1 MNRPT
6 KIITRL
12 KQFTAA
18 AIIAVVALP
27 ILVQCATIGT
37 PEGGP
42 KDTIPPVVLGVFPKS
57 HTTNFSDKK
66 IEILFDEY
74 IQLKDQQKEL
84 YTSPE
89 MKKKPTLL
97 MRGKTLHIEIK
108 DDSLKPNTTYAIEF
122 GATISDNNEGN
133 PLHGYRY
140 VFSTGGEIDSL
151 VMSGYTEDSE
161 KVDSLG
167 RTFIYFFEADS
178 LPEIVDYD
186 STMFNFKPH
195 KIARSQKNGIFI
207 AQNLRPVDYR
217 IYAFYDNNDNQL
229 YEPGEDKIGFLDRTY
244 NPAEMEPF
252 YVWYDS
258 IRRYPSADPQL
269 YFRLFVDE
277 SFSRQTLKE
286 KLRPDQHKVELYF
299 GAKHPEIR
307 SIKFEGV
314 KAEDIIYEP
323 VSSRGDTLYLWL
335 RTPSAQLP
343 DTLKGEVVYLKHD
356 SIRQLQEEREELKL
370 HWRLIETK
378 EQEKERERLERER
391 RKAEENGTEWVEPPV
406 PSKFKMTSFKQTLE
420 VNPEED
426 LAVEFAT
433 PLTRFDSA
441 SIRLLSWSE
450 LGDTIRERFHFI
462 PDTLSPRKY
471 RMRSDWSPLRKYEL
485 FIPTDALADI
495 TGEGNDSLKMS
506 LTVAD
511 KEKFA
516 VVNLTVQPRKEEYR
530 YVVQFVDGKSNKV
543 VRTVKDLK
551 GGTYTVNYVEP
562 TDLKIRIIEDMNHN
576 GRWDAGNMV
585 EHRQSERSEFYKDA
599 NGEETFTA
607 KTGWEFDI
615 TLDMATIFAPI
626 TMQDLIERL
635 DKREMERLAEE
646 EKKRQEQRNQNKG
659 NNQSQSGGM
668 FGGGMGGGMFGGAGG
683 MMGGMGGM
691 MGGMGGSGSSS
702 RQNINTMGR

>member
-12 KQFTAA
+12 KQLTAA

-42 KDTIPPVVLGVFPKS
+42 KDTLPPVVLGVYPKS
-57 HTTNFSDKK
+57 YTTNFTDKK

-97 MRGKTLHIEIK
+97 MRGKTLHVEIK

-140 VFSTGGEIDSL
+140 VFSTGAEIDSL

-178 LPEIVDYD
+178 LPDIVDYD

-299 GAKHPEIR
+299 GAKHPDIR
-307 SIKFEGV
+307 SIKFDGV
-314 KAEDIIYEP
+314 RAEDIIYEP
-323 VSSRGDTLYLWL
+323 VSARGDTLYLWL

-343 DTLKGEVVYLKHD
+343 DTLKGEIVYFKHD

-406 PSKFKMTSFKQTLE
+406 PSKFKMTSYKQTAE

-462 PDTLSPRKY
+462 PDTLSPRKF

-530 YVVQFVDGKSNKV
+530 YVVQFVDSKSNKV
-543 VRTVKDLK
+543 VRTVKDLSS
-551 GGTYTVNYVEP
+551 GTYTVNYVEP

-576 GRWDAGNMV
+576 GRWDGGNMV

-646 EKKRQEQRNQNKG
+646 EKKRQEQGNQNRG

-668 FGGGMGGGMFGGAGG
+668 LGGGGMFGG
-683 MMGGMGGM
+683 GGMGGM
-691 MGGMGGSGSSS
+691 MGGSSGSN
-702 RQNINTMGR
+702 RQNIGTMGR

>member
-12 KQFTAA
+12 KQLTAA

-42 KDTIPPVVLGVFPKS
+42 KDTLPPVVLGVYPKS
-57 HTTNFSDKK
+57 YTTNFTDKK

-97 MRGKTLHIEIK
+97 MRGKTLHVEIK

-140 VFSTGGEIDSL
+140 VFSTGAEIDSL

-299 GAKHPEIR
+299 GAKHPDIR
-307 SIKFEGV
+307 SIKFDGV
-314 KAEDIIYEP
+314 RAEDIIYEP
-323 VSSRGDTLYLWL
+323 VSARGDTLYLWL

-343 DTLKGEVVYLKHD
+343 DTLKGEIVYLKHD

-406 PSKFKMTSFKQTLE
+406 PSKFKMTSYKQTTE

-462 PDTLSPRKY
+462 PDTLSPRKF

-530 YVVQFVDGKSNKV
+530 YVVQFVDSKSNKV
-543 VRTVKDLK
+543 VRTVKDLSS
-551 GGTYTVNYVEP
+551 GTHTVNYVEP

-576 GRWDAGNMV
+576 GRWDGGNMV

-646 EKKRQEQRNQNKG
+646 EKKRQEQGNQNRG

-668 FGGGMGGGMFGGAGG
+668 LGGGGMFGGGGG
-683 MMGGMGGM
+683 MFGGGGMGGM
-691 MGGMGGSGSSS
+691 MGGSSGSN
-702 RQNINTMGR
+702 RQNIGTMGR

>member
-12 KQFTAA
+12 KQLTAA

-42 KDTIPPVVLGVFPKS
+42 KDTLPPVVLGVYPKS
-57 HTTNFSDKK
+57 YTTNFTDKK

-97 MRGKTLHIEIK
+97 MRGKTLHVEIK

-140 VFSTGGEIDSL
+140 VFSTGAEIDSL

-299 GAKHPEIR
+299 GAKHPDIR
-307 SIKFEGV
+307 SIKFDGV
-314 KAEDIIYEP
+314 RAEDIIYEP
-323 VSSRGDTLYLWL
+323 VSARGDTLYLWL

-343 DTLKGEVVYLKHD
+343 DTLKGEIVYFKHD

-406 PSKFKMTSFKQTLE
+406 PSKFKMTSYKQTAE

-462 PDTLSPRKY
+462 PDTLSPRKF

-530 YVVQFVDGKSNKV
+530 YVVQFVDSKSNKV
-543 VRTVKDLK
+543 VRTVKDLSS
-551 GGTYTVNYVEP
+551 GSYTVNYVEP

-576 GRWDAGNMV
+576 GRWDGGNMV

-646 EKKRQEQRNQNKG
+646 EKKRQEQGNQNRG

-668 FGGGMGGGMFGGAGG
+668 LGGGGMFGGGGG
-683 MMGGMGGM
+683 MFGGGGMGGM
-691 MGGMGGSGSSS
+691 MGGSSGSN
-702 RQNINTMGR
+702 RQNIGTMGR

>member
-1 MNRPT
+1 MIEPK
-6 KIITRL
+6 KIIRGL
-12 KQFTAA
+12 KQLTAA

-27 ILVQCATIGT
+27 IMVRCATIGT

-42 KDTIPPVVLGVFPKS
+42 KDTLPPVVLGVFPKS
-57 HTTNFSDKK
+57 YTTNFKDKK

-97 MRGKTLHIEIK
+97 MRGKTLHVEIK

-140 VFSTGGEIDSL
+140 VFSTGDEIDSL
-151 VMSGYTEDSE
+151 AMSGYTEDSE

-229 YEPGEDKIGFLDRTY
+229 YEPGEDKIGFLDGTY
-244 NPAEMEPF
+244 NPAKMEPF

-269 YFRLFVDE
+269 YFRMFVDE

-286 KLRPDQHKVELYF
+286 KMRPEQHKVELYF
-299 GAKHPEIR
+299 GAKNPDIR
-307 SIKFEGV
+307 SIRFEGV
-314 KAEDIIYEP
+314 RAEDIIYEP

-335 RTPSAQLP
+335 KTPSAELP
-343 DTLKGEVVYLKHD
+343 DTLKGEITYLKHD
-356 SIRQLQEEREELKL
+356 SIRQLQEEHEELKL

-378 EQEKERERLERER
+378 EQEKERERIEKER
-391 RKAEENGTEWVEPPV
+391 RKAEENGIDWVEPHT
-406 PSKFKMTSFKQTLE
+406 PSKFKMTSYKATSE

-441 SIRLLSWSE
+441 SIRLLSWSD

-462 PDTLSPRKY
+462 PDTLSPRKF

-485 FIPTDALADI
+485 YIPTDALADI
-495 TGEGNDSLKMS
+495 SGEGNDSMKMS

-516 VVNLTVQPRKEEYR
+516 VVNLTVQPRKAEYR
-530 YVVQFVDGKSNKV
+530 YVVQFVDAKSNKV
-543 VRTVKDLK
+543 VRTVKNLAS
-551 GGTYTVNYVEP
+551 GTYTVNYVEP
-562 TDLKIRIIEDMNHN
+562 TDLRIRIIEDMNHN
-576 GRWDAGNMV
+576 GKWDGGNMV

-599 NGEETFTA
+599 NGEEMFTA

-615 TLDMATIFAPI
+615 SLDMATIFAPI

-635 DKREMERLAEE
+635 DKREMERLEEE
-646 EKKRQEQRNQNKG
+646 EKKRQEQGNKG
-659 NNQSQSGGM
+659 QSGTQSQ
-668 FGGGMGGGMFGGAGG
+668 GGGMFGGS
-683 MMGGMGGM
+683 GGMGGM
-691 MGGMGGSGSSS
+691 LGGSGGMGGMFGGSGN
-702 RQNINTMGR
+702 RQNTGMMGR

>member
-12 KQFTAA
+12 KQLTAA

-42 KDTIPPVVLGVFPKS
+42 KDTLPPVVLGVYPKS
-57 HTTNFSDKK
+57 YTTNFTDKK

-97 MRGKTLHIEIK
+97 MRGKTLHVEIK

-140 VFSTGGEIDSL
+140 VFSTGAEIDSL

-299 GAKHPEIR
+299 GAKHPDIR
-307 SIKFEGV
+307 SIKFDGV
-314 KAEDIIYEP
+314 RAEDIIYEP
-323 VSSRGDTLYLWL
+323 VSARGDTLYLWL

-343 DTLKGEVVYLKHD
+343 DTLKGEIVYLKHD

-406 PSKFKMTSFKQTLE
+406 PSKFKMTSYKQTAE

-462 PDTLSPRKY
+462 PDTLSPRKF

-530 YVVQFVDGKSNKV
+530 YVVQFVDSKSNKV
-543 VRTVKDLK
+543 VRTVKDLSS
-551 GGTYTVNYVEP
+551 GTHTVNYVEP

-576 GRWDAGNMV
+576 GRWDGGNMV
-585 EHRQSERSEFYKDA
+585 EHRQSERSEFYKDV

-646 EKKRQEQRNQNKG
+646 EKKRQEQGNQNRG

-668 FGGGMGGGMFGGAGG
+668 LGGGGMFGGGGG
-683 MMGGMGGM
+683 MFGGGGGMGGM
-691 MGGMGGSGSSS
+691 MGGSSGSN
-702 RQNINTMGR
+702 RQNIGTMGR

>member
-12 KQFTAA
+12 KQLTAA

-42 KDTIPPVVLGVFPKS
+42 KDTLPPVVLGVYPKS
-57 HTTNFSDKK
+57 YTTNFTDKK

-97 MRGKTLHIEIK
+97 MRGKTLHVEIK

-140 VFSTGGEIDSL
+140 VFSTGAEIDSL

-299 GAKHPEIR
+299 GAKHPDIR
-307 SIKFEGV
+307 SIKFDGV
-314 KAEDIIYEP
+314 RAEDIIYEP
-323 VSSRGDTLYLWL
+323 VSARGDTLYLWL

-343 DTLKGEVVYLKHD
+343 DTLKGEIVYLKHD

-378 EQEKERERLERER
+378 EQEKERERLEKER

-406 PSKFKMTSFKQTLE
+406 PSKFKMTSYKQTAE

-462 PDTLSPRKY
+462 PDTLSPRKF

-543 VRTVKDLK
+543 VRTVKDLSS
-551 GGTYTVNYVEP
+551 GTYTVNYVEP

-576 GRWDAGNMV
+576 GRWDGGNMV

-668 FGGGMGGGMFGGAGG
+668 LGGGGMFGGGGGMFGGAGG
-683 MMGGMGGM
+683 MGGM
-691 MGGMGGSGSSS
+691 MGGSSGST
-702 RQNINTMGR
+702 RQNIGTMGR

>member
-1 MNRPT
+1 M
-6 KIITRL
+6 IIRRL
-12 KQFTAA
+12 KQLTAA

-42 KDTIPPVVLGVFPKS
+42 KDTLPPVVLGVYPKS
-57 HTTNFSDKK
+57 YTTNFTDKK

-97 MRGKTLHIEIK
+97 MRGKTLHVEIK

-140 VFSTGGEIDSL
+140 VFSTGAEIDSL

-299 GAKHPEIR
+299 GAKHPDIR
-307 SIKFEGV
+307 SIKFDGV
-314 KAEDIIYEP
+314 RAEDIIYEP
-323 VSSRGDTLYLWL
+323 VSARGDTLYLWL

-343 DTLKGEVVYLKHD
+343 DTLKGEIVYLKHD

-406 PSKFKMTSFKQTLE
+406 PSKFKMTSYKQTAE

-462 PDTLSPRKY
+462 PDTLSPRKF

-530 YVVQFVDGKSNKV
+530 YVVQFVDSKSNKV
-543 VRTVKDLK
+543 VRTVKDLSS
-551 GGTYTVNYVEP
+551 GSYTVNYVEP

-576 GRWDAGNMV
+576 GRWDGGNMV

-646 EKKRQEQRNQNKG
+646 EKKRQEQGNQNRG

-668 FGGGMGGGMFGGAGG
+668 LGGGGMFGGGGG
-683 MMGGMGGM
+683 MFGGGGMGGM
-691 MGGMGGSGSSS
+691 MGGSSGSN
-702 RQNINTMGR
+702 RQNIGTMGR

>member
-12 KQFTAA
+12 KQLTAA

-27 ILVQCATIGT
+27 LLVQCATIGT

-97 MRGKTLHIEIK
+97 MRGKTLHVEIK

-378 EQEKERERLERER
+378 EQEKERERLEKER

-462 PDTLSPRKY
+462 PDTLSPRK
-471 RMRSDWSPLRKYEL
+471 
-485 FIPTDALADI
+485 
-495 TGEGNDSLKMS
+495 
-506 LTVAD
+506 
-511 KEKFA
+511 
-516 VVNLTVQPRKEEYR
+516 
-530 YVVQFVDGKSNKV
+530 
-543 VRTVKDLK
+543 
-551 GGTYTVNYVEP
+551 
-562 TDLKIRIIEDMNHN
+562 
-576 GRWDAGNMV
+576 
-585 EHRQSERSEFYKDA
+585 
-599 NGEETFTA
+599 
-607 KTGWEFDI
+607 
-615 TLDMATIFAPI
+615 
-626 TMQDLIERL
+626 
-635 DKREMERLAEE
+635 
-646 EKKRQEQRNQNKG
+646 
-659 NNQSQSGGM
+659 
-668 FGGGMGGGMFGGAGG
+668 
-683 MMGGMGGM
+683 
-691 MGGMGGSGSSS
+691 
-702 RQNINTMGR
+702 

>member
-12 KQFTAA
+12 KQLTAA

-42 KDTIPPVVLGVFPKS
+42 KDTLPPVVLGVYPKS
-57 HTTNFSDKK
+57 YTTNFTDKK

-97 MRGKTLHIEIK
+97 MRGKTLHVEIK

-140 VFSTGGEIDSL
+140 VFSTGAEIDSL

-299 GAKHPEIR
+299 GAKHPDIR
-307 SIKFEGV
+307 SIKFDGV
-314 KAEDIIYEP
+314 RAEDIIYEP
-323 VSSRGDTLYLWL
+323 VSARGDTLYLWL

-343 DTLKGEVVYLKHD
+343 DTLKGEIVYLKHD
-356 SIRQLQEEREELKL
+356 SIRQLQEEHEELKL

-406 PSKFKMTSFKQTLE
+406 PSKFKMTSYKQTAE

-462 PDTLSPRKY
+462 PDTLSPRKF

-530 YVVQFVDGKSNKV
+530 YVVQFVDSKSNKV
-543 VRTVKDLK
+543 VRTVKDLSS
-551 GGTYTVNYVEP
+551 GTHTVNYVEP

-576 GRWDAGNMV
+576 GRWDGGNMV

-646 EKKRQEQRNQNKG
+646 EKKRQEQGNQNRG

-668 FGGGMGGGMFGGAGG
+668 LGGGGMFGGGGG
-683 MMGGMGGM
+683 MLGGGGMGGM
-691 MGGMGGSGSSS
+691 MGGSSGSN
-702 RQNINTMGR
+702 RQNIGTMGR

>member
-12 KQFTAA
+12 KQLTAA

-42 KDTIPPVVLGVFPKS
+42 KDTLPPVVLGVYPKS
-57 HTTNFSDKK
+57 YTTNFTDKK

-97 MRGKTLHIEIK
+97 MRGKTLHVEIK

-140 VFSTGGEIDSL
+140 VFSTGAEIDSL

-299 GAKHPEIR
+299 GAKHPDIR
-307 SIKFEGV
+307 SIKFDGV
-314 KAEDIIYEP
+314 RAEDIIYEP
-323 VSSRGDTLYLWL
+323 VSARGDTLYLWL

-343 DTLKGEVVYLKHD
+343 DTLKGEIVYLKHD

-406 PSKFKMTSFKQTLE
+406 PSKFKMTSYKQTAE

-462 PDTLSPRKY
+462 PDTLSPRKF

-530 YVVQFVDGKSNKV
+530 YVVQFVDSKSNKV
-543 VRTVKDLK
+543 VRTVKDLSS
-551 GGTYTVNYVEP
+551 GSYTVNYVEP

-576 GRWDAGNMV
+576 GRWDGGNMV

-646 EKKRQEQRNQNKG
+646 EKKRQEQGNQNRG

-668 FGGGMGGGMFGGAGG
+668 LGGGGMFGGGGG
-683 MMGGMGGM
+683 MFGGGGMGGM
-691 MGGMGGSGSSS
+691 MGGSSGSN
-702 RQNINTMGR
+702 RQNIGTMGR

>member
-12 KQFTAA
+12 KQLTAA

-27 ILVQCATIGT
+27 LLVQCATIGT

-97 MRGKTLHIEIK
+97 MRGKTLHVEIK

-299 GAKHPEIR
+299 
-307 SIKFEGV
+307 
-314 KAEDIIYEP
+314 
-323 VSSRGDTLYLWL
+323 
-335 RTPSAQLP
+335 
-343 DTLKGEVVYLKHD
+343 
-356 SIRQLQEEREELKL
+356 
-370 HWRLIETK
+370 
-378 EQEKERERLERER
+378 
-391 RKAEENGTEWVEPPV
+391 
-406 PSKFKMTSFKQTLE
+406 
-420 VNPEED
+420 
-426 LAVEFAT
+426 
-433 PLTRFDSA
+433 
-441 SIRLLSWSE
+441 
-450 LGDTIRERFHFI
+450 
-462 PDTLSPRKY
+462 
-471 RMRSDWSPLRKYEL
+471 
-485 FIPTDALADI
+485 
-495 TGEGNDSLKMS
+495 
-506 LTVAD
+506 
-511 KEKFA
+511 
-516 VVNLTVQPRKEEYR
+516 
-530 YVVQFVDGKSNKV
+530 
-543 VRTVKDLK
+543 
-551 GGTYTVNYVEP
+551 
-562 TDLKIRIIEDMNHN
+562 
-576 GRWDAGNMV
+576 
-585 EHRQSERSEFYKDA
+585 
-599 NGEETFTA
+599 
-607 KTGWEFDI
+607 
-615 TLDMATIFAPI
+615 
-626 TMQDLIERL
+626 
-635 DKREMERLAEE
+635 
-646 EKKRQEQRNQNKG
+646 
-659 NNQSQSGGM
+659 
-668 FGGGMGGGMFGGAGG
+668 
-683 MMGGMGGM
+683 
-691 MGGMGGSGSSS
+691 
-702 RQNINTMGR
+702 

>member
-12 KQFTAA
+12 KQLTAA

-42 KDTIPPVVLGVFPKS
+42 KDTLPPVVLGVYPKS
-57 HTTNFSDKK
+57 YTTNFTDKK

-97 MRGKTLHIEIK
+97 MRGKTLHVEIK

-140 VFSTGGEIDSL
+140 VFSTGAEIDSL

-299 GAKHPEIR
+299 GAKHPDIR
-307 SIKFEGV
+307 SIKFDGV
-314 KAEDIIYEP
+314 RAEDIIYEP
-323 VSSRGDTLYLWL
+323 VSARGDTLYLWL

-343 DTLKGEVVYLKHD
+343 DTLKGEIVYFKHD

-406 PSKFKMTSFKQTLE
+406 PSKFKMTSYKQTTE

-462 PDTLSPRKY
+462 PDTLSPRKF

-530 YVVQFVDGKSNKV
+530 YVVQFVDSKSNKV
-543 VRTVKDLK
+543 VRTVKDLSS
-551 GGTYTVNYVEP
+551 GTYTVNYVEP

-576 GRWDAGNMV
+576 GRWDGGNMV

-646 EKKRQEQRNQNKG
+646 EKKRQEQGNQNRG

-668 FGGGMGGGMFGGAGG
+668 LGGGGMFGGGGG
-683 MMGGMGGM
+683 MFGGGGMGGM
-691 MGGMGGSGSSS
+691 MGGSSGSN
-702 RQNINTMGR
+702 RQNIGTMGR

>member
-12 KQFTAA
+12 KQLTAA

-42 KDTIPPVVLGVFPKS
+42 KDTLPPVVLGVYPKS
-57 HTTNFSDKK
+57 YTTNFTDKK

-97 MRGKTLHIEIK
+97 MRGKTLHVEIK

-140 VFSTGGEIDSL
+140 VFSTGAEIDSL

-299 GAKHPEIR
+299 GAKHPDIR
-307 SIKFEGV
+307 SIKFDGV
-314 KAEDIIYEP
+314 RAEDIIYEP
-323 VSSRGDTLYLWL
+323 VSARGDTLYLWL

-343 DTLKGEVVYLKHD
+343 DTLKGEIVYFKHD

-406 PSKFKMTSFKQTLE
+406 PSKFKMTSYKQTTE

-462 PDTLSPRKY
+462 PDTLSPRKF

-530 YVVQFVDGKSNKV
+530 YVVQFVDSKSNKV
-543 VRTVKDLK
+543 VRTVKDLSS
-551 GGTYTVNYVEP
+551 GTHTVNYVEP

-576 GRWDAGNMV
+576 GRWDGGNMV

-646 EKKRQEQRNQNKG
+646 EKKRQEQGNQNRG

-668 FGGGMGGGMFGGAGG
+668 LGGGGMFGGGGG
-683 MMGGMGGM
+683 MFGGGGMGGM
-691 MGGMGGSGSSS
+691 MGGSSGSN
-702 RQNINTMGR
+702 RQNIGTMGR

>member
-1 MNRPT
+1 M
-6 KIITRL
+6 IIRRL
-12 KQFTAA
+12 KQLTAA

-42 KDTIPPVVLGVFPKS
+42 KDTLPPVVLGVYPKS
-57 HTTNFSDKK
+57 YTTNFTDKK

-97 MRGKTLHIEIK
+97 MRGKTLHVEIK

-140 VFSTGGEIDSL
+140 VFSTGAEIDSL

-299 GAKHPEIR
+299 GAKHPDIR
-307 SIKFEGV
+307 SIKFDGV
-314 KAEDIIYEP
+314 RAEDIIYEP
-323 VSSRGDTLYLWL
+323 VSARGDTLYLWF

-343 DTLKGEVVYLKHD
+343 DTLKGEIVYFKHD

-406 PSKFKMTSFKQTLE
+406 PSKFKMTSYKQTAE

-462 PDTLSPRKY
+462 PDTLSPRKF

-530 YVVQFVDGKSNKV
+530 YVVQFVDSKSNKV
-543 VRTVKDLK
+543 VRTVKDLSS
-551 GGTYTVNYVEP
+551 GTHTVNYVEP

-576 GRWDAGNMV
+576 GRWDGGNMV

-646 EKKRQEQRNQNKG
+646 EKKRQEQGNQNRG

-668 FGGGMGGGMFGGAGG
+668 LGGGGMFGG
-683 MMGGMGGM
+683 GGMGGM
-691 MGGMGGSGSSS
+691 MGGMMGGSSGSN
-702 RQNINTMGR
+702 RQNIGTMGR

>member
-1 MNRPT
+1 M
-6 KIITRL
+6 
-12 KQFTAA
+12 KQLTAA

-42 KDTIPPVVLGVFPKS
+42 KDTLPPVVLGVYPKS
-57 HTTNFSDKK
+57 YTTNFTDKK

-97 MRGKTLHIEIK
+97 MRGKTLHVEIK

-140 VFSTGGEIDSL
+140 VFSTGAEIDSL

-299 GAKHPEIR
+299 GAKHPDIR
-307 SIKFEGV
+307 SIKFDGV
-314 KAEDIIYEP
+314 RAEDIIYEP
-323 VSSRGDTLYLWL
+323 VSARGDTLYLWL

-343 DTLKGEVVYLKHD
+343 DTLKGEIVYFKHD

-406 PSKFKMTSFKQTLE
+406 PSKFKMTSYKQTTE

-462 PDTLSPRKY
+462 PDTLSPRKF

-530 YVVQFVDGKSNKV
+530 YVVQFVDSKSNKV
-543 VRTVKDLK
+543 VRTVKDLSS
-551 GGTYTVNYVEP
+551 GTYTVNYVEP

-576 GRWDAGNMV
+576 GRWDGGNMV

-646 EKKRQEQRNQNKG
+646 EKKRQEQGNQNRG

-668 FGGGMGGGMFGGAGG
+668 LGGGGMFGGGGG
-683 MMGGMGGM
+683 MFGGGGMGGM
-691 MGGMGGSGSSS
+691 MGGSSGSN
-702 RQNINTMGR
+702 RQNIGTMGR

>member
-1 MNRPT
+1 M
-6 KIITRL
+6 IIRRL
-12 KQFTAA
+12 KQLTAA

-42 KDTIPPVVLGVFPKS
+42 KDTLPPVVLGVYPKS
-57 HTTNFSDKK
+57 YTTNFTDKK

-97 MRGKTLHIEIK
+97 MRGKTLHVEIK

-140 VFSTGGEIDSL
+140 VFSTGAEIDSL

-299 GAKHPEIR
+299 GAKHPDIR
-307 SIKFEGV
+307 SIKFDGV
-314 KAEDIIYEP
+314 RAEDIIYEP
-323 VSSRGDTLYLWL
+323 VSARGDTLYLWL

-343 DTLKGEVVYLKHD
+343 DTLKGEIVYFKHD

-406 PSKFKMTSFKQTLE
+406 PSKFKMTSYKQTTE

-462 PDTLSPRKY
+462 PDTLSPRKF

-530 YVVQFVDGKSNKV
+530 YVVQFVDSKSNKV
-543 VRTVKDLK
+543 VRTVKDLSS
-551 GGTYTVNYVEP
+551 GTHTVNYVEP

-576 GRWDAGNMV
+576 GRWDGGNMV

-646 EKKRQEQRNQNKG
+646 EKKRQEQGNQNRG

-668 FGGGMGGGMFGGAGG
+668 LGGGGMFGGGGG
-683 MMGGMGGM
+683 MFGGGGMGGM
-691 MGGMGGSGSSS
+691 MGGSSGSN
-702 RQNINTMGR
+702 RQNIGTMGR

>member
-12 KQFTAA
+12 KQLTAA

-42 KDTIPPVVLGVFPKS
+42 KDTLPPVVLGVYPKS
-57 HTTNFSDKK
+57 YTTNFTDKK

-97 MRGKTLHIEIK
+97 MRGKTLHVEIK

-140 VFSTGGEIDSL
+140 VFSTGAEIDSL

-299 GAKHPEIR
+299 GAKHPDIR
-307 SIKFEGV
+307 SIKFDGV
-314 KAEDIIYEP
+314 RAEDIIYEP
-323 VSSRGDTLYLWL
+323 VSARGDTLYLWL

-343 DTLKGEVVYLKHD
+343 DTLKGEIVYFKHD

-406 PSKFKMTSFKQTLE
+406 PSKFKMTSYKQSAE

-462 PDTLSPRKY
+462 PDTLSPRKF

-530 YVVQFVDGKSNKV
+530 YVVQFVDSKSNKV
-543 VRTVKDLK
+543 VRTVKDLSS
-551 GGTYTVNYVEP
+551 GTHTVNYVEP

-576 GRWDAGNMV
+576 GRWDGGNMV

-646 EKKRQEQRNQNKG
+646 EKKRQEQGNQNRG

-668 FGGGMGGGMFGGAGG
+668 LGGGGMFGGGGG
-683 MMGGMGGM
+683 MFGGGGMGGM
-691 MGGMGGSGSSS
+691 MGGSSGSN
-702 RQNINTMGR
+702 RQNIGTMGR

>member
-12 KQFTAA
+12 KQLTAA

-42 KDTIPPVVLGVFPKS
+42 KDTLPPVVLGVYPKS
-57 HTTNFSDKK
+57 YTTNFTDKK

-97 MRGKTLHIEIK
+97 MRGKTLHVEIK

-299 GAKHPEIR
+299 GAKHPDIR
-307 SIKFEGV
+307 SIKFDGV
-314 KAEDIIYEP
+314 RAEDIIYEP
-323 VSSRGDTLYLWL
+323 VSARGDTLYLWL

-343 DTLKGEVVYLKHD
+343 DTLKGEIVYLKHD

-378 EQEKERERLERER
+378 EQEKERERLEKER

-406 PSKFKMTSFKQTLE
+406 PSKFKMTSYKQSAE

-462 PDTLSPRKY
+462 PDTLSPRKF

-530 YVVQFVDGKSNKV
+530 YVVQFVDSKSNKV
-543 VRTVKDLK
+543 VRTVKDLSS
-551 GGTYTVNYVEP
+551 GTYTVNYVEP

-576 GRWDAGNMV
+576 GRWDGGNMV

-646 EKKRQEQRNQNKG
+646 EKKRQEQGNQNRG

-668 FGGGMGGGMFGGAGG
+668 LGGGGMFGGGGG
-683 MMGGMGGM
+683 MFGGGGMGGM
-691 MGGMGGSGSSS
+691 MGGSSGSN
-702 RQNINTMGR
+702 RQNIGTMGR

>member
-1 MNRPT
+1 MRTDNKNIR
-6 KIITRL
+6 IL
-12 KQFTAA
+12 KR
-18 AIIAVVALP
+18 VVASLIVLAAVLP
-27 ILVQCATIGT
+27 VLIRCATIGT

-42 KDTIPPVVLGVFPKS
+42 KDTLPPVVLGVMPGNY
-57 HTTNFSDKK
+57 TTNFDKD
-66 IEILFDEY
+66 EVQILFDEY

-84 YTSPE
+84 YVSPE

-97 MRGKTLHIEIK
+97 MRGKTLIVTIK

-140 VFSTGGEIDSL
+140 VFSTGAEIDSL
-151 VMSGYTEDSE
+151 AMSGYTEDSE

-167 RTFIYFFEADS
+167 RTFIYFFEEDS
-178 LPEIVDYD
+178 LPPIEDYD

-207 AQNLRPVDYR
+207 AQNLKPVDYR
-217 IYAFYDNNDNQL
+217 IYAFYDNNDNQI
-229 YEPGEDKIGFLDRTY
+229 YEPGEDKIGFLEQTY
-244 NPAEMEPF
+244 NPAKMEPF

-286 KLRPDQHKVELYF
+286 KMRPDQHKVELYF
-299 GAKHPEIR
+299 GAKHPDIR
-307 SIKFEGV
+307 SLKFQGV
-314 KAEDIIYEP
+314 KPEDIIYEP

-335 RTPSAQLP
+335 KTPSAELP
-343 DTLKGEVVYLKHD
+343 DTLKGEIVYFKHD
-356 SIRQLQEEREELKL
+356 SIRQLQETTEELKL

-378 EQEKERERLERER
+378 EQEKERERLEKER
-391 RKAEENGTEWVEPPV
+391 RKAEENGTEWVEPHK
-406 PSKFKMTSFKQTLE
+406 PSTFKMTSYKNTAE
-420 VNPEED
+420 VNPEKD
-426 LAVEFAT
+426 LDVEFAT

-441 SIRLLSWSE
+441 SIRLVSWSE
-450 LGDTIRERFHFI
+450 LGDTLRERFHFI

-471 RMRSDWSPLRKYEL
+471 RLRTEWSPLRKYEL

-495 TGEGNDSLKMS
+495 SGEGNDSLKMT

-516 VVNLTVQPRKEEYR
+516 VVNLKVIPRKESYR
-530 YVVQFVDGKSNKV
+530 YVVQFVDAKSNKSV
-543 VRTVKDLK
+543 QTIKDLRS
-551 GGTYTVNYVEP
+551 GTYTVNYIEP
-562 TDLKIRIIEDMNHN
+562 TDLKIRIIEDMNGN
-576 GRWDAGNMV
+576 GKWDAGNMV
-585 EHRQSERSEFYKDA
+585 EHRQSERSEFYKDE

-615 TLDMATIFAPI
+615 TLDMTTIFAPI

-635 DKREMERLAEE
+635 DKREMERLEEE
-646 EKKRQEQRNQNKG
+646 EKKRQEQGNQNKG
-659 NNQSQSGGM
+659 SHNHNNQSGGM
-668 FGGGMGGGMFGGAGG
+668 FGGGGGMFGGGGGGMFGGG
-683 MMGGMGGM
+683 
-691 MGGMGGSGSSS
+691 GGSNPM
-702 RQNINTMGR
+702 NIGNLGGR

>member
-1 MNRPT
+1 M
-6 KIITRL
+6 IIRRL
-12 KQFTAA
+12 KQLTAA

-42 KDTIPPVVLGVFPKS
+42 KDTLPPVVLGVYPKS
-57 HTTNFSDKK
+57 YTTNFTDKK

-97 MRGKTLHIEIK
+97 MRGKTLHVEIK

-140 VFSTGGEIDSL
+140 VFSTGAEIDSL

-207 AQNLRPVDYR
+207 AQNLRPVDYC

-299 GAKHPEIR
+299 GAKHPDIR
-307 SIKFEGV
+307 SIKFDGV
-314 KAEDIIYEP
+314 RAEDIIYEP
-323 VSSRGDTLYLWL
+323 VSARGDTLYLWL

-343 DTLKGEVVYLKHD
+343 DTLKGEIVYLKHD

-406 PSKFKMTSFKQTLE
+406 PSKFKMTSYKQTAE

-462 PDTLSPRKY
+462 PDTLSPRKF

-530 YVVQFVDGKSNKV
+530 YVVQFVDSKSNKV
-543 VRTVKDLK
+543 VRTVKDLSS
-551 GGTYTVNYVEP
+551 GTHTVNYVEP

-576 GRWDAGNMV
+576 GRWDGGNMV

-646 EKKRQEQRNQNKG
+646 EKKRQEQGNQNRG

-668 FGGGMGGGMFGGAGG
+668 LGGGGMFGGGGG
-683 MMGGMGGM
+683 MFGGGGMGGM
-691 MGGMGGSGSSS
+691 MGGSSGSN
-702 RQNINTMGR
+702 RQNIGTMGR

>member
-1 MNRPT
+1 M
-6 KIITRL
+6 IIRRL
-12 KQFTAA
+12 KQLTAA

-42 KDTIPPVVLGVFPKS
+42 KDTLPPVVLGVYPKS
-57 HTTNFSDKK
+57 YTTNFTDKK

-97 MRGKTLHIEIK
+97 MRGKTLHVEIK

-140 VFSTGGEIDSL
+140 VFSTGAEIDSL

-299 GAKHPEIR
+299 GAKHPDIR
-307 SIKFEGV
+307 SIKFDGV
-314 KAEDIIYEP
+314 RAEDIIYEP
-323 VSSRGDTLYLWL
+323 VSARGDTLYLWL

-343 DTLKGEVVYLKHD
+343 DTLKGEIVYFKHD

-406 PSKFKMTSFKQTLE
+406 PSKFKMTSYKQTAE

-462 PDTLSPRKY
+462 PDTLSPRKF

-530 YVVQFVDGKSNKV
+530 YVVQFVDSKSNKV
-543 VRTVKDLK
+543 VRTVKDLSS
-551 GGTYTVNYVEP
+551 GSYTVNYVEP

-576 GRWDAGNMV
+576 GRWDGGNMV

-646 EKKRQEQRNQNKG
+646 EKKRQEQGNQNRG

-668 FGGGMGGGMFGGAGG
+668 LGGGGMFGGGGG
-683 MMGGMGGM
+683 MFGGGGMGGM
-691 MGGMGGSGSSS
+691 MGGSSGSN
-702 RQNINTMGR
+702 RQNIGTMGR